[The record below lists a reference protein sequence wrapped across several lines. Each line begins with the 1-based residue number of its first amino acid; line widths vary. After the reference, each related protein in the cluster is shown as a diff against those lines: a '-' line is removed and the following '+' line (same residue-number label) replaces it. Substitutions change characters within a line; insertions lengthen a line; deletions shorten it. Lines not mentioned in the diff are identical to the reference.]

1 MLTAICLVWLGI
13 GSWLRARAIGHH
25 GGRLPLRMRVWQW
38 TTRAFGVLALATA
51 VRVATL
57 TQGALAPVA
66 VLMAVMAASSIAVV
80 AAALWPRVFALTLPL
95 TAAGAL
101 LSFVVP

>member
-25 GGRLPLRMRVWQW
+25 GPPPVGMRVWQW

-66 VLMAVMAASSIAVV
+66 LLMAVMAASSVAVV

-95 TAAGAL
+95 SAAGAL
-101 LSFVVP
+101 LSLVVP